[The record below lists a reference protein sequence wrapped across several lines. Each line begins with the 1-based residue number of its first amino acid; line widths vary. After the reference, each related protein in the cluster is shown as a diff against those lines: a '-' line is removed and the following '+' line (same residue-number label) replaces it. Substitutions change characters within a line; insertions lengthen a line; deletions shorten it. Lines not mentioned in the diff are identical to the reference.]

1 MKTQGLQVQFFRM
14 LLIDFVWFSLYSQKF
29 IKLSLSIFF
38 LISHKMCK
46 QMSIKGKKNADIESY
61 ILLTR
66 YCNLH
71 ISDLAFVSCLACTN
85 GRTLELPVFQAR
97 SQVGDSHWQGL
108 LVTEEKLWY
117 TLLFPHKQAEGIHK
131 VGMVPALCSYSVALA
146 GCVFPDYTSEMFV
159 FL

>member
-1 MKTQGLQVQFFRM
+1 MCVVCHIWIDKFRRTKEIKASSGKDEWKPRDYKFGSSGCFW
-14 LLIDFVWFSLYSQKF
+14 LTVWFSLYSQKF
-29 IKLSLSIFF
+29 IKLSHPIFF

-46 QMSIKGKKNADIESY
+46 QMSIKGKKKCWY

-71 ISDLAFVSCLACTN
+71 VSDLAFVSCLVCTN
-85 GRTLELPVFQAR
+85 GRALELPVFQAR

-117 TLLFPHKQAEGIHK
+117 ILLFSHNQAEGIH
-131 VGMVPALCSYSVALA
+131 
-146 GCVFPDYTSEMFV
+146 
-159 FL
+159 